1 MLVGLGNR
9 PNQVFVCL
17 HVIMDA
23 SHHLAMIFFYSAES
37 KRAHTIRDA
46 FAESLIKN
54 SWCVPALGENFMT
67 FCP

>member
-1 MLVGLGNR
+1 MGLGDG

-17 HVIMDA
+17 HVIMDVNRQ
-23 SHHLAMIFFYSAES
+23 LVMISFYSAES

-54 SWCVPALGENFMT
+54 SYLAEEEQE
-67 FCP
+67 